1 MTADRYAALRAA
13 LAAGPTPGR
22 AIDESATH
30 VTVRNADGDAVFHDD
45 KRIHNVLADARLIA
59 ACDPETIAALLAERD
74 ALRAIVEMAD
84 AVIEGAVT
92 EFVRVPY
99 GASHEDVAQ
108 INDWHRMA
116 AETRSA
122 MAALAAQERT

>member
-74 ALRAIVEMAD
+74 ALRD
-84 AVIEGAVT
+84 ALKPFAEIPLE
-92 EFVRVPY
+92 
-99 GASHEDVAQ
+99 Q
-108 INDWHRMA
+108 INTP
-116 AETRSA
+116 ETFGMDVLRA
-122 MAALAAQERT
+122 RAALAAQGRT